1 MAENI
6 ISTRIK
12 LPYDTLENWNSSQ
25 GILKQG
31 EIAIVEIP
39 AENNTEG
46 MTPPAIAIK
55 VGDGSKTFSQLEY
68 IQAIAGD
75 VHAWAKTAN
84 LKDATLTG
92 YTKTAADGSIAPTDT
107 LQAALSKL
115 ENEIAQISGDVGSID
130 DENTTYVFATGATDG
145 TISVT
150 PSEGEPYEVA
160 LKGFDQTFTH
170 CTYANN
176 TLTFSHGSGG
186 SALATI
192 DLPAEQF
199 IDTTRTTFVNNFAW
213 SDTTYPDSTD
223 PNLEGKPVLVL
234 ALHEEGEANPTY
246 SFLNM
251 EYLVDIYTGGS
262 TGTATVNVNGQ
273 EITVDVKVSA
283 EANNMIVAKA
293 DGMFATAQSSD
304 GTVNVSTAGGVT
316 DITIDSISTDLLAQG
331 VDTLILDC
339 GGAIE

>member
-1 MAENI
+1 MPEKI
-6 ISTRIK
+6 ISTRIQLK
-12 LPYDTLENWNSSQ
+12 FDTLANWEASEI
-25 GILKQG
+25 ILKAG
-31 EIAIVEIP
+31 EIAIAEIP
-39 AENNTEG
+39 SGNNTEG

-55 VGDGSKTFSQLEY
+55 VGDGVSAFSQLEY

-92 YTKTAADGSIAPTDT
+92 YTKTAANGSIAPTDT

-115 ENEIAQISGDVGSID
+115 ENEIAQVNGDVGAID
-130 DENTTYVFATGATDG
+130 DENTTYVFATGAADG
-145 TISVT
+145 TIKVT
-150 PSEGEPYEVA
+150 PSDGEAYEVA

-176 TLTFSHGSGG
+176 TLTFTHGSGG
-186 SALATI
+186 AALATI
-192 DLPAEQF
+192 NLPAEQF
-199 IDTTRTTFVNNFAW
+199 IDTTKTSFVNNFAW
-213 SDTTYPDSTD
+213 SNTTYPGSTN

-234 ALHEEGEANPTY
+234 ALSEEGETNPTY

-251 EYLVDIYTGGS
+251 EYLVDIYEGGS
-262 TGTATVNVNGQ
+262 TGTATVTVSGQ

-293 DGMFATAQSSD
+293 DGMYATAQSSD
-304 GTVNVSTAGGVT
+304 GSVNVSTAAGVT
-316 DITIDSISTDLLAQG
+316 DITIDSVSTDLLIQG
-331 VDTLILDC
+331 TDTLIFDC